1 MLEMGMKDRLTGIVK
16 NTFGD
21 DRFALLRY
29 RNRANAGLH
38 EYGEQF
44 EATVGTP
51 RSILTCCPHYGNLGD
66 HAIAL
71 AERRMLGRMQR
82 PVLSFGG
89 DTTALL
95 LCLRRYASQEDT
107 IYLTGG
113 GNMGT
118 LYRNEEEYRLRLISA
133 RRSNRIIL
141 FPQTMSYGGTEDD
154 RRFLH
159 HVQCV
164 YGAHP
169 DLHLF
174 AREQVTYERM
184 KMTFPDNDVQLVPDI
199 VLSIS
204 GEDSADFA
212 SRQGILLCMRNDVEQ
227 VLGNDSH
234 RLFEELARDLGMDWR
249 YTDTTVQT
257 HGPITQQE
265 GERLVYGK
273 WNEFRSARLV
283 ITDRL
288 HGMIFSAVTG
298 TPCVALNNSN
308 GKVGYEY
315 EWLKDVP
322 YIAFASTVD
331 EVPQLACQVLR
342 VTNPR
347 FPSDWFAEQFT
358 PLTSLID

>member
-1 MLEMGMKDRLTGIVK
+1 MSSRFLATIRTAYSRSLPGIW
-16 NTFGD
+16 
-21 DRFALLRY
+21 AW
-29 RNRANAGLH
+29 
-38 EYGEQF
+38 
-44 EATVGTP
+44 
-51 RSILTCCPHYGNLGD
+51 
-66 HAIAL
+66 
-71 AERRMLGRMQR
+71 
-82 PVLSFGG
+82 
-89 DTTALL
+89 
-95 LCLRRYASQEDT
+95 
-107 IYLTGG
+107 TGG
-113 GNMGT
+113 
-118 LYRNEEEYRLRLISA
+118 I
-133 RRSNRIIL
+133 
-141 FPQTMSYGGTEDD
+141 
-154 RRFLH
+154 
-159 HVQCV
+159 
-164 YGAHP
+164 
-169 DLHLF
+169 
-174 AREQVTYERM
+174 
-184 KMTFPDNDVQLVPDI
+184 
-199 VLSIS
+199 
-204 GEDSADFA
+204 
-212 SRQGILLCMRNDVEQ
+212 
-227 VLGNDSH
+227 
-234 RLFEELARDLGMDWR
+234 
-249 YTDTTVQT
+249 QT

>member
-1 MLEMGMKDRLTGIVK
+1 MMSSRFLATIRTAYSRSLPGIW
-16 NTFGD
+16 
-21 DRFALLRY
+21 AW
-29 RNRANAGLH
+29 
-38 EYGEQF
+38 
-44 EATVGTP
+44 
-51 RSILTCCPHYGNLGD
+51 
-66 HAIAL
+66 
-71 AERRMLGRMQR
+71 
-82 PVLSFGG
+82 
-89 DTTALL
+89 
-95 LCLRRYASQEDT
+95 
-107 IYLTGG
+107 TGG
-113 GNMGT
+113 
-118 LYRNEEEYRLRLISA
+118 I
-133 RRSNRIIL
+133 
-141 FPQTMSYGGTEDD
+141 
-154 RRFLH
+154 
-159 HVQCV
+159 
-164 YGAHP
+164 
-169 DLHLF
+169 
-174 AREQVTYERM
+174 
-184 KMTFPDNDVQLVPDI
+184 
-199 VLSIS
+199 
-204 GEDSADFA
+204 
-212 SRQGILLCMRNDVEQ
+212 
-227 VLGNDSH
+227 
-234 RLFEELARDLGMDWR
+234 
-249 YTDTTVQT
+249 QT